1 MSDLHQFLC
10 MLPVATARFSS
21 GGVAMY
27 SGFMDDVV
35 MTGICEK
42 KVYTQ
47 SDPPGAAPYRLRY
60 LMIALFTLTLND
72 ARRCS

>member
-42 KVYTQ
+42 RYILKVTHQ
-47 SDPPGAAPYRLRY
+47 GQHRTGCGIL
-60 LMIALFTLTLND
+60 
-72 ARRCS
+72 

>member
-1 MSDLHQFLC
+1 MSDLHHFFVH
-10 MLPVATARFSS
+10 VACGHGSVLYS

-42 KVYTQ
+42 RYILKVTHQ
-47 SDPPGAAPYRLRY
+47 GQHRTGCGIL
-60 LMIALFTLTLND
+60 
-72 ARRCS
+72 